1 MKNGILSLLAAMAM
15 VLGLFIASTIVAYA
29 EGVEPSARESRQIV
43 RTVSASDTNAADG
56 NSIQ

>member
-29 EGVEPSARESRQIV
+29 ESVEPSAHENRQIMS
-43 RTVSASDTNAADG
+43 TVSASGANAADG